1 MILTDVT
8 KFDTER
14 FYLLTYKIKATKATY
29 DSDIA
34 DQGEFLK
41 GSRYNDDARI
51 ARMVVGDIY
60 GECGFNQEKAAAKF
74 LSLNSTE
81 IEPYIKKA
89 VMDSASA
96 DHWYTYEKQW

>member
-1 MILTDVT
+1 MFVIDIS
-8 KFDTER
+8 KFDAYR
-14 FYLLTYKIKATKATY
+14 FNLLTNKVKNHKVDY

-41 GSRYNDDARI
+41 GYRYNDNDRI
-51 ARMVVGDIY
+51 ARMILGDIFF
-60 GECGFNQEKAAAKF
+60 ECQSDAICANAKF

-81 IEPYIKKA
+81 ILPYIKKA

-96 DHWYTYEKQW
+96 DHYYTYEKQ